1 MWRWFKKTDLL
12 AELQE
17 KRRACLKHKLPH
29 AVKVNLLQPI
39 PDKNS
44 AFSDLSFLVMDFETT
59 GFEPES
65 SDILSIGWVE
75 VANMQVDF
83 ASQQH
88 FYINNDQYINH
99 ETAVINHIV
108 PQMVSHGVKLD
119 QAVEMLLH
127 HAKNKIL
134 VVHGKVIEKNFL
146 DFYAQKNWG
155 LPELPLPWIDTLRI
169 ENWRAQQL
177 KGETDPDTRLSSV
190 RKGYNLPQYT
200 AHNALIDS
208 VSAAELLLAQVAT
221 IYRERKVT
229 FESLYKIS
237 Q

>member
-1 MWRWFKKTDLL
+1 MLRLFKKTDLL
-12 AELQE
+12 SELQE
-17 KRRACLKHKLPH
+17 KRRACLQHKLPN
-29 AVKVNLLQPI
+29 AVKENLSAPI

-44 AFSDLSFLVMDFETT
+44 FFRSLSFLAVDFETT
-59 GFEPES
+59 GFEPET

-75 VANMQVDF
+75 IANMQVDF

-88 FYINNDQYINH
+88 FYINNDQSINH

-108 PQMVSHGVKLD
+108 PQMVSHGVSLD
-119 QAVEMLLH
+119 EAVVMLLEH
-127 HAKNKIL
+127 SKGKVL
-134 VVHGKVIEKNFL
+134 VVHGKVIEKRFL

-155 LPELPLPWIDTLRI
+155 LPALPLPWIDTLSI

-177 KGETDPDTRLSSV
+177 KGETAPDTRLSSV
-190 RKGYNLPQYT
+190 RKRYNLPQYT

-221 IYRERKVT
+221 MYRQRKAT